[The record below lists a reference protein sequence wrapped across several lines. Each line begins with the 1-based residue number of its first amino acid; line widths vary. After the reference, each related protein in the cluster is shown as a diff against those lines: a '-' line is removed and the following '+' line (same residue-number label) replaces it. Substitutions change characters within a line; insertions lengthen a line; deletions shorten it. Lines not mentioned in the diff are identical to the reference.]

1 MNRNQQ
7 QLNQSISLYQG
18 YALVMSTLI
27 GVGVLQFQRG
37 IVQEAGPNGV
47 WTILIGGLT
56 PLAEAGLI
64 TLLMKRFP
72 GKNIV
77 QLTRDLLGTD
87 KNPRLGTWL
96 SLPFLGALSIF
107 WLVATAIVARTF
119 GEVLISAILPM
130 TPMDVI
136 IGTLIAS
143 ATIVVVQRPQII
155 ARFCEFL
162 LPVLFLPIA
171 ILLLTLV
178 QGAELENF
186 LPLFE
191 LDGKQLLNSVLTSS
205 FPFAGASVLYIFMGY
220 YQQPKQAL
228 KPHLLAVF
236 TVIIGYWVTLT
247 TAIGVFGPHELTTLM
262 WPTMDLVKQAE
273 VPGQLLSRLE
283 SPILSIWVVAVFT
296 TMMTVF
302 GAFVDLGVTLFNLKE
317 RHHKW
322 LAWGTAPILYGL
334 ALWPSDLQQLF
345 KWADRGG
352 LYGFITSFSVALIL
366 LGIAWFRGR
375 KGSKSDVSSSA

>member
-56 PLAEAGLI
+56 PLAEVWLV

-96 SLPFLGALSIF
+96 SLPFLGALSFF

-119 GEVLISAILPM
+119 GEVLIGAILPM
-130 TPMDVI
+130 TPMEVI
-136 IGTLIAS
+136 IGTLIFS
-143 ATIVVVQRPQII
+143 ATFVVVQQVHIV

-162 LPVLFLPIA
+162 LPVLFFPIT

-178 QGAELENF
+178 QGVELENF

-191 LDGKQLLNSVLTSS
+191 LNWKQVLNSVLSSS
-205 FPFAGASVLYIFMGY
+205 FVFAGISVLYIFMGY
-220 YQQPKQAL
+220 YQQPKQAM
-228 KPHLLAVF
+228 KPHLLAVL
-236 TVIIGYWVTLT
+236 TVIFGYWVTLAT
-247 TAIGVFGPHELTTLM
+247 SIGVFGPQELTVMM
-262 WPTMDLVKQAE
+262 WPTLDLVKQAE

-296 TMMTVF
+296 TLVTIF
-302 GAFVDLGVTLFNLKE
+302 ASFVDLGVTLFNLKE
-317 RHHKW
+317 RHRKW
-322 LAWGTAPILYGL
+322 LAWGAAPVIYGL
-334 ALWPSDLQQLF
+334 AFWPSDVEELL
-345 KWADRGG
+345 KWGDRGG
-352 LYGFITSFSVALIL
+352 WFGFVVSFSVALIL
-366 LGIAWFRGR
+366 LGIAWVRGR
-375 KGSKSDVSSSA
+375 KGRKSDASSSA